1 MGNSDVNNKVATAS
15 KLGIPQDEVEFFKK
29 MADASG
35 KALLEARDEMARLKE
50 DLEKEKQRSNAY
62 AQQLRS
68 SGNTRRR
75 DPQRPEAEA
84 EAKKAEKTNR
94 LPFER
99 YYNKKMAE
107 VSPNL
112 LSAQDFEE
120 FKEHFGNIK
129 GIDSIIRV
137 EKFRLITEDGISV
150 TTSLDID
157 PTDEEIYVSIS
168 SPRGAVSKTDYRFYC
183 SILGKGDDLKKV
195 KSVFAILEIRDSVA
209 REVKL
214 L

>member
-1 MGNSDVNNKVATAS
+1 MGNTENCS
-15 KLGIPQDEVEFFKK
+15 KINTEISKNDLELFKK

-75 DPQRPEAEA
+75 DPQRPEAEV
-84 EAKKAEKTNR
+84 EAKKAEKANR

-120 FKEHFGNIK
+120 F
-129 GIDSIIRV
+129 
-137 EKFRLITEDGISV
+137 
-150 TTSLDID
+150 
-157 PTDEEIYVSIS
+157 
-168 SPRGAVSKTDYRFYC
+168 
-183 SILGKGDDLKKV
+183 
-195 KSVFAILEIRDSVA
+195 
-209 REVKL
+209 
-214 L
+214 